1 MFLTSEGIDHD
12 LLVEDYISRNFLELT
27 KLNLEFEIA

>member
-12 LLVEDYISRNFLELT
+12 LLVEDYISHNFLELT